1 MQKKKSARADVA
13 KLCRQAEEA
22 LGVTEEKY
30 RLMVDNAAEGIVVT
44 QDGILKF
51 VNPPVA
57 HLIGCS
63 IKKLI
68 SRPFVDFVH
77 PDDREMMMGHHIRK
91 LSGEE
96 KHGIYAFRFIDKD
109 GNIRW
114 IENNSLAITW
124 EGQPATLNFL
134 SDITKR
140 KRAEDALK
148 ESKSTI
154 QALIDATPEPAL
166 LVDTKGTVLA
176 INEIGAQRM
185 GKSKDGIIGANAYDF
200 FPPDVAKNRVEKL
213 KRVLASGK
221 PLCFADE
228 HSGRHYYNSLYPVF
242 DADGIVDKV
251 AIFAQDLTMQHQNEL
266 ALRDSEEKYRKL
278 FENESDAVMVFDAE
292 TRQFEDANR
301 STLNL
306 FQYSKEE
313 FLALK
318 VEEISAEKEKT
329 KMNVQKIIN
338 EEPYPKQEP
347 LRYFLKKDG
356 TIFPGEVS
364 AAIFISNG
372 RKKIIGA
379 VRDITERIRAEEA
392 LRESEERY
400 RHLVDCAR
408 DIIYT
413 VSSDA
418 TILSMNP
425 AIENMTG
432 WSPSECTDKHLA
444 SFVHPDDFPLA
455 MEMGQ
460 RALQGDKPPI
470 HEVRLHSKSGK
481 YVLGEFSIAPF
492 IQRGSV
498 VGILGVG
505 RDITIRKKLEKALK
519 NQANRLFERVKELNC
534 LFGISELL
542 EKPGHSLD
550 QILQGIVDLIPLG
563 WQYPEITCAKLDL
576 HEKMYATKNFKE
588 TIWKQACDIQVHGDP
603 AGTLKVCYLEE
614 KPSRDDEPFLKEEKK
629 LLKSIA
635 ERVGKIVERKQT
647 HEALQESE
655 QRFKSIFENAPIG
668 FYRTSPDGRILDA
681 NPALI
686 QMLGYSCFEEL
697 AAVNLEI
704 HGYHPQY
711 PRHQFRERIER
722 DDEIK
727 GMESLWKKPDDTLVY
742 MRENAIA
749 VRDENGTVVCYEGTI
764 EDITDQK
771 EAEEQVHALTQQL
784 MQAQES
790 ERRMLSRELHD
801 TVAQDLSVAKMES
814 DLIYGELLNDRLPEA
829 QRIQEISGAL
839 QKTILGV
846 RNMAYDLRPP
856 GLEKLGLVETIYQ
869 FCEDFTQ
876 MWGVPVDFQSVGLKN
891 LKLDYGIQINLYRL
905 VQEGLSNIRK
915 HAAAGRVTLKLAA
928 AFPSIILRVEDN
940 GRGFDVQKRAA
951 AAGQEKRMGLRSMQ
965 ERVTLLNGQMKLQSK
980 PGQGTKVTIKLPFV
994 EKNSGAKE
1002 NHLNR

>member
-534 LFGISELL
+534 RIHRKNRGI
-542 EKPGHSLD
+542 
-550 QILQGIVDLIPLG
+550 
-563 WQYPEITCAKLDL
+563 
-576 HEKMYATKNFKE
+576 
-588 TIWKQACDIQVHGDP
+588 
-603 AGTLKVCYLEE
+603 
-614 KPSRDDEPFLKEEKK
+614 
-629 LLKSIA
+629 
-635 ERVGKIVERKQT
+635 
-647 HEALQESE
+647 
-655 QRFKSIFENAPIG
+655 
-668 FYRTSPDGRILDA
+668 
-681 NPALI
+681 
-686 QMLGYSCFEEL
+686 
-697 AAVNLEI
+697 
-704 HGYHPQY
+704 
-711 PRHQFRERIER
+711 
-722 DDEIK
+722 
-727 GMESLWKKPDDTLVY
+727 
-742 MRENAIA
+742 
-749 VRDENGTVVCYEGTI
+749 
-764 EDITDQK
+764 
-771 EAEEQVHALTQQL
+771 
-784 MQAQES
+784 
-790 ERRMLSRELHD
+790 
-801 TVAQDLSVAKMES
+801 
-814 DLIYGELLNDRLPEA
+814 
-829 QRIQEISGAL
+829 
-839 QKTILGV
+839 
-846 RNMAYDLRPP
+846 
-856 GLEKLGLVETIYQ
+856 
-869 FCEDFTQ
+869 
-876 MWGVPVDFQSVGLKN
+876 
-891 LKLDYGIQINLYRL
+891 
-905 VQEGLSNIRK
+905 
-915 HAAAGRVTLKLAA
+915 
-928 AFPSIILRVEDN
+928 
-940 GRGFDVQKRAA
+940 
-951 AAGQEKRMGLRSMQ
+951 
-965 ERVTLLNGQMKLQSK
+965 
-980 PGQGTKVTIKLPFV
+980 
-994 EKNSGAKE
+994 
-1002 NHLNR
+1002 